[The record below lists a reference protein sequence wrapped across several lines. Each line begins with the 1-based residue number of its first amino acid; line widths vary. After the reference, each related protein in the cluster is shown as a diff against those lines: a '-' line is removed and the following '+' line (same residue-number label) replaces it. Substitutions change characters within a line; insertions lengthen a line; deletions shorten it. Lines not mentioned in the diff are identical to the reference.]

1 MATNAERVAALRA
14 RRRKREIQL
23 TVTLGSDEADEVV
36 RAGYDVRSKDPK
48 AAAAALRLFIADTI
62 ACNGV
67 A

>member
-1 MATNAERVAALRA
+1 M
-14 RRRKREIQL
+14 QL

-36 RAGYDVRSKDPK
+36 RAGYDIRSKDPK

-62 ACNGV
+62 AL